1 MSRNPKTVMK
11 EAAALKAD
19 LARVKAGRDRAAAA
33 LRREEA
39 AADMFARRI
48 VELNKERGR

>member
-11 EAAALKAD
+11 EAAALKAE
-19 LARVKAGRDRAAAA
+19 LARVKAERDRHEKA
-33 LRREEA
+33 LRHEEA
-39 AADMFARRI
+39 AADRFARRV